1 MFLDPNP
8 FAGLPNPFADLAG
21 AAANAAAQAWIS
33 VMLVVWNAGL
43 WFLRVVLNFM
53 DAFLTPDISEGGP
66 GAQVYKVTFWIGGT
80 LMLILA
86 LVQLGVAGIRRDG
99 KSLAQILIGVF
110 QFAMVWVGVLAYA
123 TAVLAAAGGL
133 TTAFMESLLNV
144 TKWNE
149 AQFFTP
155 FEVKD
160 VTNGVLATILGLMG
174 LLLVVAAIGHFF
186 IMVTR
191 AGAILI
197 LIASAPIAAA
207 GLVGNVGQSWF
218 WKTMRWF
225 HAAAFTPPL
234 VVLIMGIGIQFTNGV
249 VVGGSG
255 LEGSIGTAVPG
266 VLLICG
272 SVVAPVA
279 LFKLFSFVDPGTATG
294 AAVRQGLAAEGG
306 LQGLIQGR
314 SPVGSSAASA
324 TTGNGRSAGEASA
337 EDQQAARVNGV
348 AGGGHGAGGAGG
360 GIGSALAGA
369 ASPLAR
375 VGGALAGGIG
385 AMTRA
390 GHAAVGVGADLTN
403 QMGVGHNTY
412 YPDMGGGG
420 RGPVIGPNGAVVG
433 TGGGDDEGTPD
444 GGGYGGGGADGGGAG
459 SGDGGQPT
467 VMSARPSS
475 GGPDGPAFT
484 RRRGGGAPP
493 APSAPS
499 AGEPSTGA
507 GSPAAV
513 GGAPAPVAPPSGGA
527 PSVAASPAAQAAAPS
542 PSPSGGRSVAPGVQP
557 VDVQPAA
564 AEPSV
569 GAGAAPTV
577 GEVAAVEAPALV
589 TGAVE
594 AAEIA
599 EVAAVL

>member
-1 MFLDPNP
+1 MIPI
-8 FAGLPNPFADLAG
+8 LPNPFADLAG

-33 VMLVVWNAGL
+33 VMLVIWNAGL

-80 LMLILA
+80 LMLILSM
-86 LVQLGVAGIRRDG
+86 VQLGVAGIRRDG

-110 QFAMVWVGVLAYA
+110 QFAMVWVGVLTYA

-144 TKWNE
+144 TKWND
-149 AQFFTP
+149 AQFFSP

-191 AGAILI
+191 AGAILV

-234 VVLIMGIGIQFTNGV
+234 VVLIMGIGVQFTTGV
-249 VVGGSG
+249 AVGGSG

-306 LQGLIQGR
+306 LQGLLQGH

-348 AGGGHGAGGAGG
+348 TGGGHGAGGAGG

-369 ASPLAR
+369 GGGLAR
-375 VGGALAGGIG
+375 VGGALAAGVG

-420 RGPVIGPNGAVVG
+420 PVIGPNGQVVG
-433 TGGGDDEGTPD
+433 TSPSNGGGNGGGGDD
-444 GGGYGGGGADGGGAG
+444 GGYDDGAADGGAADGGA
-459 SGDGGQPT
+459 GQPT
-467 VMSARPSS
+467 VLSAGPSS
-475 GGPDGPAFT
+475 GGPGGPSFSG
-484 RRRGGGAPP
+484 RRGAGAPP
-493 APSAPS
+493 APPAPPASPAPPVPPAPS

-513 GGAPAPVAPPSGGA
+513 GGAPAPAAVPSGGA
-527 PSVAASPAAQAAAPS
+527 PSVAGPAAAQPAS
-542 PSPSGGRSVAPGVQP
+542 PSPSSSAGRSAAPGFQP

-564 AEPSV
+564 GEPTV
-569 GAGAAPTV
+569 GTGAAP
-577 GEVAAVEAPALV
+577 AA
-589 TGAVE
+589 GE
-594 AAEIA
+594 AATVEA
-599 EVAAVL
+599 EVAEVAEVAVLL